1 MGTYYYESHTTP
13 YAPYL
18 AHHGVKGM
26 KWGVRRYY
34 NNDGSL
40 NNRGLARQQKLAE
53 QYKGY
58 AVKAQNNQRKN
69 HDKIRSKAIYN
80 YSENIRKKKYAPGTD
95 SADAFNRE
103 YSNVY
108 YKRTTR
114 DRNYKKSQRM
124 IKKYGAKNISELAV
138 ANERDMK
145 ALKDYGDGKISINE
159 MYRIYGEDSR
169 RLGY

>member
-40 NNRGLARQQKLAE
+40 NNRGLARQQKLATRY
-53 QYKGY
+53 QSY
-58 AVKAQNNQRKN
+58 AIKAQSRQNRNL
-69 HDKIRSKAIYN
+69 DKMHRKAIYN
-80 YSENIRKKKYAPGTD
+80 YSNNVRKRKYAPGTD
-95 SADAFNRE
+95 ATDALNRE
-103 YSNVY
+103 YSKLY
-108 YKRTTR
+108 YKQTTR

-145 ALKDYGDGKISINE
+145 ALKDYGDGKISRDE
-159 MYRIYGEDSR
+159 MYRIYNEDSR
-169 RLGY
+169 RLGR

>member
-1 MGTYYYESHTTP
+1 MGTYYYKSRQRDYP
-13 YAPYL
+13 PYL

-53 QYKGY
+53 QYK
-58 AVKAQNNQRKN
+58 
-69 HDKIRSKAIYN
+69 
-80 YSENIRKKKYAPGTD
+80 
-95 SADAFNRE
+95 
-103 YSNVY
+103 
-108 YKRTTR
+108 
-114 DRNYKKSQRM
+114 
-124 IKKYGAKNISELAV
+124 
-138 ANERDMK
+138 
-145 ALKDYGDGKISINE
+145 DYGDGKISINE

>member
-1 MGTYYYESHTTP
+1 MGKYYYVTTNTNYP
-13 YAPYL
+13 PYL

-40 NNRGLARQQKLAE
+40 NSKGLERQKKLAAKY
-53 QYKGY
+53 QGY
-58 AVKAQNNQRKN
+58 AVKAQNNQAKN
-69 HDKIRSKAIYN
+69 HAKMRSKAIYN
-80 YSENIRKKKYAPGTD
+80 YSENVRKKRYAPGTD
-95 SADAFNRE
+95 ATDALNRE
-103 YSNVY
+103 YSKIY
-108 YKRTTR
+108 YKKTVR

-138 ANERDMK
+138 VNERDMK

-159 MYRIYGEDSR
+159 MYKVYAEDPR
-169 RLGY
+169 KLGY

>member
-58 AVKAQNNQRKN
+58 AVKAQN
-69 HDKIRSKAIYN
+69 
-80 YSENIRKKKYAPGTD
+80 IRKKKYAPGTD
-95 SADAFNRE
+95 AADAFNRE
-103 YSNVY
+103 YSKVY